1 MGSIDLNTTVT
12 RNAKEVF
19 DLLHDDL
26 AAIDRIVGQ
35 RVRRHLHHGDV

>member
-1 MGSIDLNTTVT
+1 LNTTVT

-26 AAIDRIVGQ
+26 AAIERDAK
-35 RVRRHLHHGDV
+35 